1 MSTLSRQQFAQG
13 LVWLAGNEQEL
24 REGIEAAFDYR
35 GDVTLL
41 LRNGARVEGYLFDR
55 RPRASLEESQV
66 RLIPTGST
74 QKLVF
79 RYSDIAGIEFSGRD
93 MAAGKRW
100 EDWVRRYAEKKAA
113 GERNIRLDPE
123 QLD

>member
-1 MSTLSRQQFAQG
+1 MNSSAARLAAQG
-13 LVWLAGNEQEL
+13 VVWRAESEADL

-41 LRNGARVEGYLFDR
+41 LKNGARVEGYLFDR
-55 RPRASLEESQV
+55 RPRATLEESTV
-66 RLIPTGST
+66 RLIPPGSM

-93 MAAGKRW
+93 VAAGRRW
-100 EDWVRRYAEKKAA
+100 QDWVRRYAEKKAA
-113 GERNIRLDPE
+113 GEKDIRLDPE
-123 QLD
+123 KLD

>member
-1 MSTLSRQQFAQG
+1 MNGTAPRMPAQG
-13 LVWLAGNEQEL
+13 VVWRAESEAEL

-41 LRNGARVEGYLFDR
+41 LKNGARVEGYLFDR
-55 RPRASLEESQV
+55 RSRASLDESQV
-66 RLIPTGST
+66 RLIPAGST

-100 EDWVRRYAEKKAA
+100 QDWVRRYAEKKAA
-113 GERNIRLDPE
+113 GEKDIRLEPE
-123 QLD
+123 RLD

>member
-1 MSTLSRQQFAQG
+1 MSTAMARTALQG
-13 LVWLAGNEQEL
+13 LVWKAENEADL

-41 LRNGARVEGYLFDR
+41 LKNGARIEGYLFDR
-55 RPRASLEESQV
+55 RSRASLEESQV
-66 RLIPTGST
+66 RLIPTGSQ

-79 RYSDIAGIEFSGRD
+79 RYRDIAGIEFSGRD

-100 EDWVRRYAEKKAA
+100 QDWVRRYAEKKAA
-113 GERNIRLDPE
+113 GEKNIRLEPE
-123 QLD
+123 RLD

>member
-1 MSTLSRQQFAQG
+1 MNAAAEFAAQG
-13 LVWLAGNEQEL
+13 VVWVAESESDL

-41 LRNGARVEGYLFDR
+41 LKNGSRIEGYLFDR
-55 RPRASLEESQV
+55 RQRQVAEDSVV
-66 RLIPTGST
+66 RLLPTGSA
-74 QKLVF
+74 QKLAI

-100 EDWVRRYAEKKAA
+100 QDWVRRYAEKKAS
-113 GERNIRLDPE
+113 GERNMRLEPERLD
-123 QLD
+123 

>member
-1 MSTLSRQQFAQG
+1 MSTASVKAGWQG
-13 LVWLAGNEQEL
+13 LAWKAESEADL

-41 LRNGARVEGYLFDR
+41 LKNGARIEGYLFDR
-55 RPRASLEESQV
+55 RSRASLEESQV
-66 RLIPTGST
+66 RLIPAGGTE
-74 QKLVF
+74 KLGF

-100 EDWVRRYAEKKAA
+100 QDWVRRYAEKKAA
-113 GERNIRLDPE
+113 GEKNIQLEPEKLD
-123 QLD
+123 

>member
-1 MSTLSRQQFAQG
+1 MGKTAVQG
-13 LVWLAGNEQEL
+13 LTWMAESEAAL

-41 LRNGARVEGYLFDR
+41 LKDGTRVEGYLFDR
-55 RPRASLEESQV
+55 RSRANLEESQV
-66 RLIPTGST
+66 RLIPGGST
-74 QKLVF
+74 EKLAF

-100 EDWVRRYAEKKAA
+100 QDWVRRYAEKKAA
-113 GERNIRLDPE
+113 GETQIQLEPEKLD
-123 QLD
+123 

>member
-1 MSTLSRQQFAQG
+1 MNAAMGKTAVQG
-13 LVWLAGNEQEL
+13 LTWMAESEAAL

-41 LRNGARVEGYLFDR
+41 LKDGTRVEGYLFDR
-55 RPRASLEESQV
+55 RSRASLEESQV
-66 RLIPTGST
+66 RLIPGGST
-74 QKLVF
+74 EKLVF

-100 EDWVRRYAEKKAA
+100 QDWVRRYAEKKAA
-113 GERNIRLDPE
+113 GETQIQLEPEKLD
-123 QLD
+123 

>member
-1 MSTLSRQQFAQG
+1 MSILSRPQFAQG
-13 LVWLAGNEQEL
+13 LVWRADNEQEL

-55 RPRASLEESQV
+55 RSRASLEDSQV

>member
-1 MSTLSRQQFAQG
+1 MSAAGARAVQQG
-13 LVWLAGNEQEL
+13 IVWKAESEADL

-41 LRNGARVEGYLFDR
+41 LKDGARIEGYLFDR
-55 RPRASLEESQV
+55 RARASLAGSQV
-66 RLIPTGST
+66 RLMPAGSR

-79 RYSDIAGIEFSGRD
+79 RYCDIAGIEFSGRD

-100 EDWVRRYAEKKAA
+100 QDWVRRYAEKKAA
-113 GERNIRLDPE
+113 GENHIQIEPERLD
-123 QLD
+123 

>member
-1 MSTLSRQQFAQG
+1 MSTLPRPQFAQG
-13 LVWLAGNEQEL
+13 LVWIAASEQEL

-41 LRNGARVEGYLFDR
+41 LRNGERVEGYLFDR

-66 RLIPTGST
+66 RLIPTGGT
-74 QKLVF
+74 QKVAF

>member
-1 MSTLSRQQFAQG
+1 MSTAMAKTALQG
-13 LVWLAGNEQEL
+13 LVWKAENEADL
-24 REGIEAAFDYR
+24 REGIETAFDYR

-41 LRNGARVEGYLFDR
+41 LKNGARIEGYLFDR
-55 RPRASLEESQV
+55 RSRASLEESQV
-66 RLIPTGST
+66 RLIPTGSQ

-100 EDWVRRYAEKKAA
+100 QDWVRRYAEKKAA
-113 GERNIRLDPE
+113 GEKDIRLEPE
-123 QLD
+123 RLD

>member
-1 MSTLSRQQFAQG
+1 MSTAMAKAALQG
-13 LVWLAGNEQEL
+13 LVWKAENEADL

-41 LRNGARVEGYLFDR
+41 LKNGARIEGYLFDR
-55 RPRASLEESQV
+55 RSRASLDESQV
-66 RLIPTGST
+66 RLIPTGSQ

-100 EDWVRRYAEKKAA
+100 QDWVRRYTEKKAA
-113 GERNIRLDPE
+113 GEKNIQLEPERLD
-123 QLD
+123 